1 MTDVV
6 SEPRPPPEEPP
17 EGPPPFEPPRPHTV
31 RLIDHD
37 DLKRSRLTVL
47 VRWALVLPHLIWL
60 FLYANVAIYV
70 AFANWIVTL
79 IKGRP
84 PQRTHRWLVRFLRY
98 HVYVYSYLMV
108 LANPYPPFHGDQR
121 SYKVDLQVEG
131 PDDQRRLVTGFRLVL
146 AIPAFVL
153 AWVLGQVMQVIGFLN
168 WLIAIFIGRVPRGME
183 QLGLYC
189 LRYQTQTYAYLLV
202 VTDRYPST
210 ASN

>member
-1 MTDVV
+1 MTDGVNT
-6 SEPRPPPEEPP
+6 PEPP
-17 EGPPPFEPPRPHTV
+17 LEGPPPFEPPRPHTV
-31 RLIDHD
+31 RLVDHD

-47 VRWALVLPHLIWL
+47 ARWFLVVPHLIW
-60 FLYANVAIYV
+60 FYLYALVALFVGI
-70 AFANWIVTL
+70 ANWVMTL

-84 PQRTHRWLVRFLRY
+84 PQRLHRWLVRFLRY
-98 HVYVYSYLMV
+98 HVYVFSYLYV
-108 LANPYPPFHGDQR
+108 LGNPYPPFHGDQR
-121 SYKVDLQVEG
+121 SYVIDLQVEG
-131 PDDQRRLVTGFRLVL
+131 PDDQRRLVTAFRLVL

-153 AWVLGQVMQVIGFLN
+153 AWVLGQVVQIIGFLN